1 MGPPTKALWLNIT
14 WSPGRRLILQTWA
27 AGKLQDTL
35 EENDSRWPAR
45 GRGGGWGDCYIII
58 PNLTHGRDQ

>member
-45 GRGGGWGDCYIII
+45 GRGGM
-58 PNLTHGRDQ
+58 GRLLHYHPKSDPW